1 VSGAAASR
9 QNHYPATAVSM
20 HTHAIQRQYDEV
32 IAPHYDADP
41 QSVIG
46 DSLDRA
52 LAQVWDQ
59 PRLRM
64 PTTAL
69 RVLDL
74 GMGTGRFLTKLAA
87 RLGRP
92 LQPSG
97 LDLSEKM
104 LAVAR
109 RRVPDLV
116 AVVDDARNL
125 DAHFAPESFDLVC
138 THFIAGFIPAEVL
151 APLVWDKLAPGGYW
165 SFVGGMRAGFPAL
178 RRLPQSA
185 LVRLLFR
192 AGSLDVGALVSSPA
206 DRAHLARTLEAH
218 GFAVRR
224 ADTFT
229 PEFRFAD
236 FEEFL
241 EVCYRGGW
249 LTPFIESLGVHRT
262 GRPARWLL
270 DRFVFPMRDHHVIEV
285 MLAEKVGPPASPRAR
300 PGAGPSNG

>member
-1 VSGAAASR
+1 
-9 QNHYPATAVSM
+9 M
-20 HTHAIQRQYDEV
+20 HTHAIRRQYDEV

-52 LAQVWDQ
+52 LAQVWEQ
-59 PRLRM
+59 PQVRI
-64 PTTAL
+64 PTAAL

-87 RLGRP
+87 RLDRP

-109 RRVPDLV
+109 RRLPDLV

-138 THFIAGFIPAEVL
+138 THFIAGFIPAHVL
-151 APLVWDKLAPGGYW
+151 APMVWDKLAPGGFW
-165 SFVGGMRAGFPAL
+165 SFTGGTRAGFPAL
-178 RRLPQSA
+178 HRVTQSA

-206 DRAHLARTLEAH
+206 DRARLAQTLEAH
-218 GFAVRR
+218 GFVVRR
-224 ADTFT
+224 ADTFA

-249 LTPFIESLGVHRT
+249 LTPFIESWGVHRA
-262 GRPARWLL
+262 GRLVRWLL

-285 MLAEKVGPPASPRAR
+285 MLAEKIGPRPSRAR
-300 PGAGPSNG
+300 PGDIPSNG